1 MEGEGCDGSAPAD
14 FIGPHN
20 TTTQTNTNMKKLL
33 FTLTLAGAL
42 ALGGQSAFAQ
52 AKKKPAEAPTAAA
65 EKPKTAGDA
74 AKPKADASKPLPFH
88 TTVDSIDAAGKSF
101 SHKNKD
107 GKEVKN
113 VVTAKSELKNGDKEA
128 KFEDIKV
135 GDEVNGTHLK
145 KSDTEYEVVKTTY
158 IGAPKPKAAKPAG
171 DAKKPA
177 GEKKPDAPAK
187 PAAK

>member
-1 MEGEGCDGSAPAD
+1 
-14 FIGPHN
+14 
-20 TTTQTNTNMKKLL
+20 MKKFL

-52 AKKKPAEAPTAAA
+52 AKKKPADAPAAA
-65 EKPKTAGDA
+65 EKPKAAGDA

-88 TTVDSIDAAGKSF
+88 SVVDSIDAAGKSF

-113 VVTAKSELKNGDKEA
+113 VVTAKTELKNGDKEA

-135 GDEVNGTHLK
+135 GDEVNGTRLK

-177 GEKKPDAPAK
+177 EKKGEAPAK
-187 PAAK
+187 